1 MTPSNNTKMH
11 SGTIPGLEQAEELGS
26 GPELWDIE
34 GWVLLRYGAL
44 RRWATVLAFRGIE
57 GGLGWWGGL
66 THLLE
71 LWVPGGLELGAGSS
85 QRGSLL
91 AHISVVPFR
100 WMSGLKD
107 RQHFNSST

>member
-1 MTPSNNTKMH
+1 MAPSNNTKMH
-11 SGTIPGLEQAEELGS
+11 IDTITDIGLEQAEELGF

-44 RRWATVLAFRGIE
+44 LKWVMVLACRGIE
-57 GGLGWWGGL
+57 GGFGWRGGL

-71 LWVPGGLELGAGSS
+71 LWELGAGSS

-91 AHISVVPFR
+91 MDISVVPFR
-100 WMSGLKD
+100 CMSASRGKTT
-107 RQHFNSST
+107 F